1 MEAHVEHLVSLGN
14 EMLDKRGS
22 LLSLWQTIA
31 EHFYP
36 ERADFTTQR
45 SLGAEFGADLMSSYP
60 VIVRRDLGDSLSSM
74 LRPTNKEWYHQRM
87 RPISSKVSQA
97 VRRSLGVE
105 GRAWLEHAD
114 HIMRRAMYHRPSNFA
129 RAVKET
135 DHDFVTFGQGVIQVS
150 PNKMR
155 NGLLYQNWHLRDC
168 AWMENE
174 NGMVDT
180 LFRRWEPTIA
190 ALERLFPGKLHQRV
204 LERKQKDP
212 FGLVK
217 CWHAV
222 VPSAVYG
229 NEKLKRF
236 PFVSVYIDVDNKH
249 VMEEV
254 GLKRFSYVVPRWH
267 TVSGSQYAVSP
278 VTRAALPD
286 ARLLQAMVG
295 VLLTAGEKAVD
306 PPMIADK
313 EVFGGNFA
321 IWAGGLTW
329 ADMADG
335 RIQDHFAQL
344 PVDKNGIPLGLDMMQ
359 DTRHMLAEAFYL
371 NKLSL
376 PPPQA
381 NMTAYEVGQRVQEY
395 IRQTMPL
402 FEPLEYEYNAP
413 LCELSFDLLMN
424 MGAFGSVYDIP
435 EDLHGV
441 ETEFVFESP
450 LHDAIERQ
458 RGQQF
463 SEMNAMLGE
472 ALALDPSAV
481 YVVDIQAAFR
491 DALEGAGIPAKW
503 QRSEVEAKYM
513 ADQAAQQQ
521 QTAEILAQQQQAAE
535 IAKTVGETQG
545 TAGTV

>member
-1 MEAHVEHLVSLGN
+1 MEAHVEQLVKLGN
-14 EMLDKRGS
+14 SVLDNRGA
-22 LLSLWQTIA
+22 LLNLFQTLA

-36 ERADFTTQR
+36 ERADFTTAR
-45 SLGAEFGADLMSSYP
+45 NLGSEFGSDLMSSYP
-60 VIVRRDLGDSLSSM
+60 VLVRRDLGDALSSM
-74 LRPTNKEWYHQRM
+74 LRPTNKDWYHQRV
-87 RPISSKVSQA
+87 RPISSKISND
-97 VRRSLGVE
+97 VRRSLGIE
-105 GRAWLEHAD
+105 GRAWLENAD
-114 HIMRRAMYHRPSNFA
+114 HVMRRAMYHRPSNFA
-129 RAVKET
+129 RAAKEA
-135 DHDFVTFGQGVIQVS
+135 DHDFVTFGQAVLQIS
-150 PNKMR
+150 PNKLQ
-155 NGLLYQNWHLRDC
+155 NGLLFQTWHLRDC

-174 NGMVDT
+174 TGMVDT
-180 LFRRWEPTIA
+180 MFRKWEPSIA
-190 ALERLFPGKLHQRV
+190 ILERLFPGKLHQRV
-204 LERKQKDP
+204 KERKEKDP
-212 FGLVK
+212 FGLVN

-222 VPSAVYG
+222 VPSAIYG
-229 NEKLKRF
+229 NDKFKRF
-236 PFVSVYIDVDNKH
+236 PFVSVYIDCDNKH

-254 GLKRFSYVVPRWH
+254 GMRRFPYIVPRWR
-267 TVSGSQYAVSP
+267 TVSGTQYAVSP
-278 VTRAALPD
+278 ATCAALPD

-306 PPMIADK
+306 PPMVADK
-313 EVFGGNFA
+313 EVFGGSFS

-344 PVDKNGIPLGLDMMQ
+344 PVDKNGIPLGLEMMQ

-371 NKLSL
+371 NKLNL

-413 LCELSFDLLMN
+413 MCELIFDILMN
-424 MGAFGSVYDIP
+424 LGAFGSVHDIP
-435 EDLHGV
+435 DELRGK

-463 SEMNAMLGE
+463 SEMNAMLSE
-472 ALALDPSAV
+472 AVAIDPSSV
-481 YVVDIQAAFR
+481 YVIDIQAAFR
-491 DALEGAGIPAKW
+491 DALEGAGLPAKW
-503 QRSEVEAKYM
+503 QRSETEAKYM
-513 ADQAAQQQ
+513 ADQVAQQQ
-521 QTAEILAQQQQAAE
+521 QAAEMLAQQQQAAE

-545 TAGTV
+545 TV